1 LLALCACALL
11 GVLAARPRAAAADGT
26 PLRGAAAMADFD
38 GLPYFKEGTT
48 VHQVSSYDRTGAN
61 ADGNGDFLHTAP
73 DNWYVVLEEYGPGT
87 LYRIWMTGSI
97 VPSSRI
103 RIFFDNES
111 QPRVNEWCT
120 TFFSGW
126 HDPFLFPLVTSYG
139 DSSGGYC
146 SYYPFSFRQG
156 VRVELTPKPKYY
168 QITYHLYNS
177 PDGVTTYTGHENLEA
192 ARRAW
197 RNPTLDPKD
206 ATGNQSIPVESF
218 NLPVGG
224 TKSLL
229 DLRAAGSLRSFKL
242 TLPQLVPT
250 QNLGPFQVVEDSGWG
265 IAAAS
270 TFTVT
275 TDADNTGV
283 VLIRRLDHG
292 VGNQVADVYVDGELV
307 DRWSNPGRNATE
319 RWLDSRFEIPGR
331 FTQGKSRLRVEVH
344 FVSSSDLW
352 NEFYYWV
359 KSRGPAGQ
367 EILTDELNVGIAD
380 SETFHNYRITG
391 SKRAL
396 GPLQSTYPAV
406 GTPRYDAATV
416 DVLSNARIR
425 MYWDGESQPNVDVPL
440 GFLFGVGSSGE
451 APVQALLMGV
461 DPLSGTLYNYFPMP
475 FDRSARIEL
484 VNLSSTPIQGA
495 SAALQ
500 YNPRP
505 YTGLGTTAGYFTVV
519 YHSEKPT
526 TRDMD
531 YVALDVPSGRGHV
544 VGIVMT
550 GQSIYRGQRDSTLGL
565 GFLEGDERLFIDTRE
580 YTPDIHGTGTED
592 YFNCGYYFIRGGV
605 TLPSH
610 GAPLLHNLNDGH
622 WQVAMYRLSLADLF
636 PFERSLLFKLEHYGT
651 NNYNADYSSAVF
663 AYLARDEQALVQ
675 TDSLNMGHAADR
687 ALHNYVVSGSS
698 QVVSLQG
705 TYVGR
710 DDGAGFSGSGI
721 AHRGSITFTLSIAPE
736 NSGVR
741 LARIL
746 SLGTGNQKARVYVDG
761 ELAGTWFNGGSN
773 ATNPAHYSYL
783 ELPPA
788 LTRAKLSI
796 QVRIEYMSADR
807 GDPWNEF
814 RYLAYCHIYR
824 HAATE
829 TPTPTPTNAASP
841 TPTTSPTATATP
853 TASPT
858 PTQTATQTPT
868 ATPTDT
874 PTASPTAS
882 ATVTPTATR
891 TATPTATRTP
901 SATSTPQRYWI
912 YLPVV
917 RGWERP

>member
-1 LLALCACALL
+1 
-11 GVLAARPRAAAADGT
+11 
-26 PLRGAAAMADFD
+26 MADFD

-48 VHQVSSYDRTGAN
+48 IHQVSSYDRTGAN
-61 ADGNGDFLHTAP
+61 GDGNGDFLYTAP
-73 DNWYVVLEEYGPGT
+73 DNWYVVLDESGPGT

-111 QPRVNEWCT
+111 QPRVPDQSCA

-126 HDPFLFPLVTSYG
+126 HEPFLFPLVAGYAA
-139 DSSGGYC
+139 SSGGYC
-146 SYYPFSFRQG
+146 SYYPFSFRQA
-156 VRVELTPKPKYY
+156 VRVELKPRPQYY
-168 QITYHLYNS
+168 QITYHCYNS
-177 PDGVTTYTGHENLEA
+177 PDGVTTYTGHEDLSA
-192 ARRAW
+192 VLRAW

-206 ATGNQSIPVESF
+206 ATGNQSISVGPLDV
-218 NLPVGG
+218 PVGASA
-224 TKSLL
+224 TLL
-229 DLRAAGSLRSFKL
+229 DLHAAGSLRSLKL

-250 QNLGPFQVVEDSGWG
+250 QNLGPNQVVEDGGRGFSG
-265 IAAAS
+265 AS
-270 TFTVT
+270 LFTVT
-275 TDADNTGV
+275 IEADNLGA
-283 VLIRRLDHG
+283 VLIRRLDHS
-292 VGNQVADVYVDGELV
+292 VGNQVADVYVDGELAG
-307 DRWSNPGRNATE
+307 RWSDPGKNATE

-331 FTQGKSRLRVEVH
+331 FTRGKSRLRVEVR
-344 FVSSSDLW
+344 FVSSSDFW

-359 KSRGPAGQ
+359 KSIGPAGQ
-367 EILTDELNVGIAD
+367 EILTDELNVGVAD

-406 GTPRYDAATV
+406 GAPRYDVATV

-425 MYWDGESQPNVDVPL
+425 MYWDGESQPSVDVPI
-440 GFLFGVGSSGE
+440 GFLFGLGSSGE
-451 APVQALLMGV
+451 APAQALLMGV
-461 DPLSGTLYNYFPMP
+461 DPRSGTLYNYFPMP

-500 YNPRP
+500 YNARP
-505 YTGLGTTAGYFTVV
+505 YVGLGTSAGYFTAV
-519 YHSEKPT
+519 YRSEKST
-526 TRDMD
+526 TLGRD

-550 GQSIYRGQRDSTLGL
+550 GQSIYRGQRDSAQGL

-592 YFNCGYYFIRGGV
+592 FFNCGWYFIRGMV
-605 TLPSH
+605 TLPVH

-651 NNYNADYSSAVF
+651 NNNNADYSSAVF

-675 TDSLNMGHAADR
+675 TDSLNMGDDDDR
-687 ALHNYVVSGSS
+687 ARHGYAVSGWH
-698 QVVSLQG
+698 QEVPFQG

-710 DDGAGFSGSGI
+710 DDGVWFSGSGME
-721 AHRGSITFTLSIAPE
+721 HRGSVTFTLSIAPE

-746 SLGTGNQKARVYVDG
+746 NLGTADQKARVYVDG

-773 ATNPAHYSYL
+773 TRHPASYSYL

-788 LTRAKLSI
+788 LTRAKSSI
-796 QVRIEYMSADR
+796 RVCIEYVSAY
-807 GDPWNEF
+807 GGAPWNGF
-814 RYLAYCHIYR
+814 QYWALSHIYR
-824 HAATE
+824 HAE
-829 TPTPTPTNAASP
+829 TPTPTPTH
-841 TPTTSPTATATP
+841 

-858 PTQTATQTPT
+858 PTATLTPTATVSPTATQTTTLTPT
-868 ATPTDT
+868 ATPTQMA
-874 PTASPTAS
+874 TASPTA
-882 ATVTPTATR
+882 TPTPTATR
-891 TATPTATRTP
+891 TPTGWPTATQTATPTATRTP
-901 SATSTPQRYWI
+901 SATSTPQRYWL
-912 YLPVV
+912 YLPLVQA
-917 RGWERP
+917 WERP